1 MSRQS
6 TALARTRILSA
17 NQPLP
22 ALPLA
27 LLSPQP
33 PPRVAQCRASSQ
45 ASRSTKSW
53 LLQGK
58 SPGSSRGHISQDSRT
73 HPCSEQWE
81 FAGPEKRLAVNYLC
95 QETLDPGP
103 SIYRVKPS
111 IHMFV
116 WNEGPHPSGLL
127 PSTFLGGLLLFAKSA
142 GGGPSPSPPP
152 RLPGQNKAGGPHM
165 PSFRWLGRGVLSL
178 TSSSPSAPTQL
189 F

>member
-1 MSRQS
+1 MPRQS
-6 TALARTRILSA
+6 TAPARTRILSA
-17 NQPLP
+17 KQPLP

-27 LLSPQP
+27 LLSPPAPSQGG
-33 PPRVAQCRASSQ
+33 PRQGFRPGLQVNQTLVAPRKIPWKSSGPC
-45 ASRSTKSW
+45 A
-53 LLQGK
+53 
-58 SPGSSRGHISQDSRT
+58 QDGRT

-81 FAGPEKRLAVNYLC
+81 LAGPEKRLAVNYSC

-103 SIYRVKPS
+103 STYRVKPS
-111 IHMFV
+111 IHISV

-142 GGGPSPSPPP
+142 GGGPSPLP
-152 RLPGQNKAGGPHM
+152 LPGQNKAGRPHM

-178 TSSSPSAPTQL
+178 TSPTRSAHTRL